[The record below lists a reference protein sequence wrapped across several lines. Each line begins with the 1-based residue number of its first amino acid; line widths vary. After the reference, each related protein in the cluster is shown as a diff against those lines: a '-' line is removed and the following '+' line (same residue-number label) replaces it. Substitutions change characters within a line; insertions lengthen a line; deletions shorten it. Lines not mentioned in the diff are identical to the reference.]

1 MSERTVSDAAQD
13 LSKACDSQIKK
24 LIGKGGAKFVTN
36 PLDYAW
42 DLHKQYLDIAQKGGA
57 KTLMLGMNPGPWG
70 MAQSGIPFGA
80 TAMAKKIGIKS
91 VPLGE
96 AKHHPKRP
104 LVGLDLERQEV
115 SGTRIWN
122 ILFENYGDV
131 ENIFQ
136 NVFLVNHC
144 PLLILSETGANITP
158 DKLPATST
166 AKLLDACDKHLIDV
180 IRIKG
185 IERVVG
191 VGKYAEKRARK
202 ALGAGKTGTGQ
213 LDGRGIEIDTCWHP
227 SPASPLANRNNGE
240 DLKQNILSVLNKEW

>member
-1 MSERTVSDAAQD
+1 MTGQAVTEAAQK
-13 LSKACDSQIKK
+13 LSKACDAQIKK
-24 LIGKGGAKFVTN
+24 LIGQGGAKFVTN

-42 DLHKQYLDIAQKGGA
+42 ILHEQYLDIAAKGDA
-57 KTLMLGMNPGPWG
+57 KTLLLGMNPGPWG

-91 VPLGE
+91 KQLGE

-104 LVGLDLERQEV
+104 LIGLDLERQEV

-131 ENIFQ
+131 ATIFD

-144 PLLILSETGANITP
+144 PLLLLSETGANITP
-158 DKLPATST
+158 DKLPA
-166 AKLLDACDKHLIDV
+166 AKTKALLKACDEHLLDI

-185 IERVVG
+185 ITRVIG
-191 VGKYAEKRARK
+191 IGKYAEKRARL
-202 ALGAGKTGTGQ
+202 ALGAGKTGPGII
-213 LDGRGIEIDTCWHP
+213 DGREILIDTCWHP

-240 DLKQNILSVLNKEW
+240 DLKANILSVLNQE